1 MLEVGAI
8 SKGIRALSVELEEE
22 IQEVMAGAS
31 FTELL
36 LFQGSTYIP
45 VAQWWYDITP
55 MPFYNECGSV
65 QL

>member
-45 VAQWWYDITP
+45 VAQWWYNP
-55 MPFYNECGSV
+55 YAV
-65 QL
+65 LQ